1 MRAQSSHILF
11 DYYVRP
17 YSMSLADYFVRAS
30 KLQTHSEGIVGVF
43 SSIQE
48 VELQYLVHQLQLS
61 DGAPGTF
68 ASTLAA
74 SSSPNHMSLLTIYF
88 LDKVDE
94 CGTFVEIRD
103 MVDGV
108 VPHNEYIDEILVIGI
123 SQIDRI
129 VQPTLALLFD
139 LFKVSTIK
147 VVEEVQSVPA
157 LKLSKDVIVVYDL
170 FKGTIGPVEEASY
183 FVDPTLSFK
192 VLLGFISH
200 SDNVYNSSF
209 INLSIFEY
217 VCLL

>member
-1 MRAQSSHILF
+1 MKAQSSHILF

-30 KLQTHSEGIVGVF
+30 KLQTHLEGIVGVF
-43 SSIQE
+43 RSIQE
-48 VELQYLVHQLQLS
+48 AELQYLVHQLQLS
-61 DGAPGTF
+61 DGALGTF

-108 VPHNEYIDEILVIGI
+108 VPHNEYIDEILVMGI

-129 VQPTLALLFD
+129 VQPKLAFLFD

-170 FKGTIGPVEEASY
+170 FKGTIGPVGRAFDLWTHLFHLMFY
-183 FVDPTLSFK
+183 RDLSPILMMFMTPH
-192 VLLGFISH
+192 LRI
-200 SDNVYNSSF
+200 
-209 INLSIFEY
+209 
-217 VCLL
+217 